1 MDSEDIDQGDR
12 GGLYVV
18 GEKLVKEVGV
28 VGGGWP
34 SVVCFT
40 SCVFVIHTNFL
51 MPLSKEIEQ
60 HLLGL

>member
-1 MDSEDIDQGDR
+1 MGSADIDQGDR
-12 GGLYVV
+12 GSLYVV
-18 GEKLVKEVGV
+18 GERLVKGLGV
-28 VGGGWP
+28 VGGAWP

-60 HLLGL
+60 HLLEL